1 MSGLL
6 KVAIDA
12 SRVKSG
18 GGIAHL
24 LGILNVD
31 DMSVYGIGEVH
42 VWAYCKLLDLLP
54 DKPWLVKHCPNVTQQ
69 SLLKQIYWQAFKLS
83 KEIIQARCE
92 ILFAVDASTFS
103 RFKPMV
109 VLSQNM
115 IPFEEGFTSIYG
127 YDKSGIHQRLILLV
141 QKRAF
146 KFADAVIFL
155 TDYAARRIQLYT
167 GLLKNFQCIA
177 HGVDVAFKQIAPQSI
192 WPEDNIRPIQ
202 CLYVSPI
209 WEYKHQAE
217 LVRAIKILRVNG
229 HNVTLTLT
237 GGGNREGQA
246 LLKQELQRTDPNRS
260 FVQIL
265 DFVPHA
271 DIPQLIANADLFVF
285 ASSVE
290 TFGITLLEA
299 MSIGMPI
306 ACSNRSSLPE
316 TLQDGGVYFDPQNE
330 HSIAEALETLINDA
344 SLRKRLAARAKQLAE
359 SYSWE
364 KCATQTWSYVA
375 KIYKS
380 RSKRAEITS

>member
-1 MSGLL
+1 MSDL

-12 SRVKSG
+12 TRVKSG

-24 LGILNVD
+24 LGILAVED
-31 DMSVYGIGEVH
+31 ISIHGIQQVH
-42 VWAYCKLLDLLP
+42 IWAYRRLLDRLP
-54 DKPWLVKHCPNVTQQ
+54 NRPWLIKHCPKVTEK
-69 SLLKQIYWQAFKLS
+69 SLIKQIYWQAFKLAD
-83 KEIIQARCE
+83 EIKRVGCQL
-92 ILFAVDASTFS
+92 LFAVDATTFS

-115 IPFEEGFTSIYG
+115 IPFEVGFETIYG
-127 YDKSGIHQRLILLV
+127 FDKSGIHQRLLLQV

-146 KFADAVIFL
+146 KFADAVVFL
-155 TDYAARRIQLYT
+155 TNYAANRIQLYT
-167 GLLKNFQCIA
+167 GPLKHYTCIA
-177 HGVDVAFKQIAPQSI
+177 HGVDATFKQINPQAV
-192 WPEDNIRPIQ
+192 WPEKKERAIE

-217 LVRAIKILRVNG
+217 LVRATKVLRTRG

-246 LLKQELQRTDPNRS
+246 LLEQEMQRTDPDRS

-271 DIPQLIANADLFVF
+271 DIPKLIANADLFVF

-299 MSIGMPI
+299 MTIGMPI

-316 TLQDGGVYFDPQNE
+316 TLQDGGVYFDPQNDQ
-330 HSIAEALETLINDA
+330 SIAEAIETLIEDA
-344 SLRKRLAARAKQLAE
+344 PLRQRLAARAKQLAE
-359 SYSWE
+359 PYSWQR
-364 KCATQTWSYVA
+364 CAAQTWNYIA
-375 KIYKS
+375 QIFQE
-380 RSKRAEITS
+380 RSKRTEIVS

>member
-1 MSGLL
+1 
-6 KVAIDA
+6 
-12 SRVKSG
+12 
-18 GGIAHL
+18 
-24 LGILNVD
+24 
-31 DMSVYGIGEVH
+31 
-42 VWAYCKLLDLLP
+42 
-54 DKPWLVKHCPNVTQQ
+54 LVKHCPKVTEQ
-69 SLLKQIYWQAFKLS
+69 SLVKQIYWQAFKLAD
-83 KEIIQARCE
+83 EIKRTGCQ

-115 IPFEEGFTSIYG
+115 IPFEVGFETIYG
-127 YDKSGIHQRLILLV
+127 FDKSGIHQRLILQV

-146 KFADAVIFL
+146 QFADAVIFL
-155 TDYAARRIQLYT
+155 TNYAAKRIQLHT
-167 GLLKNFQCIA
+167 GPLKNYQCIA
-177 HGVDVAFKQIAPQSI
+177 HGVDAAFKQISPQAA
-192 WPEDNIRPIQ
+192 WPEKGERPIQ

-217 LVRAIKILRVNG
+217 LVRAIKVLRARG

-246 LLKQELQRTDPNRS
+246 LLEEEMQQTDPGRS

-271 DIPQLIANADLFVF
+271 DIPKLIASADLFVF

-299 MSIGMPI
+299 MTIGMPI

-316 TLQDGGVYFDPQNE
+316 TLQDGGVYFDPQNDL
-330 HSIAEALETLINDA
+330 SIAEAIEVLIKDA
-344 SLRKRLAARAKQLAE
+344 HLRQRLAARAKQLAE
-359 SYSWE
+359 PYSWQ
-364 KCATQTWSYVA
+364 KCAAQTWGYIA
-375 KIYKS
+375 QIYQN
-380 RSKRAEITS
+380 RSKRAEVVS

>member
-1 MSGLL
+1 MSDL

-12 SRVKSG
+12 TRVKSG

-24 LGILNVD
+24 LGILAVED
-31 DMSVYGIGEVH
+31 ISVHGIQQVH
-42 VWAYCKLLDLLP
+42 IWAYRQLLDRLP
-54 DKPWLVKHCPNVTQQ
+54 SRPWLIKHCPTVTEQ
-69 SLLKQIYWQAFKLS
+69 SLIKQIYWQAFKLAD
-83 KEIIQARCE
+83 EIKRVGCQL
-92 ILFAVDASTFS
+92 LFAVDATTFS

-115 IPFEEGFTSIYG
+115 IPFEVGFETIYG
-127 YDKSGIHQRLILLV
+127 FNKSGIHQRLLLQV

-146 KFADAVIFL
+146 KFADAVVFL
-155 TDYAARRIQLYT
+155 TNYAAKRIQLYT
-167 GLLKNFQCIA
+167 GPLKHYHCIP
-177 HGVDVAFKQIAPQSI
+177 HGVDAAFKQISPQTI
-192 WPEDNIRPIQ
+192 WPEKSEQPIR

-217 LVRAIKILRVNG
+217 LVRAIKILRIRG

-246 LLKQELQRTDPNRS
+246 LLEQEMQQTDPDRS

-271 DIPQLIANADLFVF
+271 DIPKLIANADLFVF

-299 MSIGMPI
+299 MTIGIPI

-316 TLQDGGVYFDPQNE
+316 TLQDGGVYFDPQNDQ
-330 HSIAEALETLINDA
+330 SIAEAIEALIDDA
-344 SLRKRLAARAKQLAE
+344 PLRQRLAARAKQLAE
-359 SYSWE
+359 PYSWQ
-364 KCATQTWSYVA
+364 KCAAQTWDYIA
-375 KIYKS
+375 HIYQD
-380 RSKRAEITS
+380 RSKRVEIAS

>member
-1 MSGLL
+1 MSATL

-12 SRVKSG
+12 TRVKSG

-24 LGILNVD
+24 MGILSID
-31 DMSVYGIGEVH
+31 DIETYDISEVH
-42 VWAYCKLLDLLP
+42 IWGYRALLDKLP
-54 DKPWLVKHCPNVTQQ
+54 EKPWLIKHCPKVTEQ
-69 SLLKQIYWQAFKLS
+69 SLLKQIYWQAFKLA
-83 KEIIQARCE
+83 KEIRQVGCQ

-127 YDKSGIHQRLILLV
+127 YDKSGIHQRLILQV

-155 TDYAARRIQLYT
+155 TQYAAKRIQLYT
-167 GLLKNFQCIA
+167 GLLKQYKCIA
-177 HGVDVAFKQIAPQSI
+177 HGVDAAFKKVSPQNVWPIAHQ
-192 WPEDNIRPIQ
+192 RPVR

-217 LVRAIKILRVNG
+217 VVRAIKILRERG
-229 HNVTLTLT
+229 YDVTLTLT

-246 LLKQELQRTDPNRS
+246 LLEQQMQISDPEHRFIEILQ
-260 FVQIL
+260 FI
-265 DFVPHA
+265 PHE
-271 DIPQLIANADLFVF
+271 DIPELIAGADLFVF

-290 TFGITLLEA
+290 TFGITLLEG
-299 MSIGMPI
+299 MTIGMPI

-316 TLQDGGVYFDPQNE
+316 TLQDGGVYFDPQNDV
-330 HSIAEALETLINDA
+330 SIADA
-344 SLRKRLAARAKQLAE
+344 IQLLMDDPILRKTLAARAKQLSE
-359 SYSWE
+359 PYSWE
-364 KCATQTWSYVA
+364 TCASQTWNYISQTFQ
-375 KIYKS
+375 
-380 RSKRAEITS
+380 RLSKVI

>member
-1 MSGLL
+1 MSDL

-12 SRVKSG
+12 TRVKSG

-24 LGILNVD
+24 LGILALED
-31 DMSVYGIGEVH
+31 ISVHGIQQVH
-42 VWAYCKLLDLLP
+42 IWAYQNLLDRLP
-54 DKPWLVKHCPNVTQQ
+54 NRPWLVKHCPKVTEQ
-69 SLLKQIYWQAFKLS
+69 SLVKQIYWQAFKLAD
-83 KEIIQARCE
+83 EIKRAGCQ

-115 IPFEEGFTSIYG
+115 IPFEVGFETIYG
-127 YDKSGIHQRLILLV
+127 FDKSGIHQRLILQV

-146 KFADAVIFL
+146 QFADAVIFL
-155 TDYAARRIQLYT
+155 TNYAAKRIQLYT
-167 GLLKNFQCIA
+167 GPLKNYQCIA
-177 HGVDVAFKQIAPQSI
+177 HGVDAAFKQISPQSA
-192 WPEDNIRPIQ
+192 WPAKGKRPIQ

-217 LVRAIKILRVNG
+217 LVRAIKVLRERG

-237 GGGNREGQA
+237 GGGNSEGQA
-246 LLKQELQRTDPNRS
+246 LLEQEMQQTDPGRS

-271 DIPQLIANADLFVF
+271 DIPKLIANADLFVF

-299 MSIGMPI
+299 MTIGMPI

-330 HSIAEALETLINDA
+330 QSIAEAVEALIKDA
-344 SLRKRLAARAKQLAE
+344 PLRQRLAARAKQLAE
-359 SYSWE
+359 PYSWQ
-364 KCATQTWSYVA
+364 KCAAQTWGYIA
-375 KIYKS
+375 KIYQN
-380 RSKRAEITS
+380 RSKRAEVVS